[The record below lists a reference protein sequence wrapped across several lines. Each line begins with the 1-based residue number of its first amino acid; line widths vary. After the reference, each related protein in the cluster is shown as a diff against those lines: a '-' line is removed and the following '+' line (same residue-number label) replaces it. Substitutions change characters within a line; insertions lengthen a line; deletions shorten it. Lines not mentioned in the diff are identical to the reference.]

1 MARRYSTLG
10 DVIEQLKENN
20 NSQLDTMDAVDSL
33 TNVLAKQ
40 FVQQNKDALENR
52 REAGAGKAKLA
63 SSSKSTTVASG
74 NNINILG
81 GGGILGGIGKLIL
94 GGGVGIGAAAAGLGA
109 FFTMIAKVDKDFPNG
124 GENIKKLLTNTA
136 DGLKAFTDRDLKA
149 FGILL
154 GTGALFGAISPIPGL
169 RGVGAGIGIAAIGAG
184 IAGFFA
190 ALGAGDMA
198 LNEMESTAAN
208 LKVFLTNLGEGL
220 SALTTDNIITLG
232 TLMGTGG
239 ALGLLFGVGK
249 TAKAAFGIAAIGTGI
264 AAFLTAFAGVDAI
277 SGVLGA
283 NGSNLGPLL
292 KNIGEGLNAF
302 SVDSLKAM
310 AGLFAVGAI
319 FGAIPGGGVLAAKAS
334 VGLGAVGFGI
344 GAFLA
349 GLAGAGK
356 LASFLGLKGEG
367 IKEIMKNIAAGMNEL
382 SSLPADIGTRVL
394 ALGGLGPAIAALYG
408 GSGIGQLL
416 DFAVDK
422 LKTFS
427 NFLFGTDF
435 KDQRASRKSQIAAIV
450 DSVTPLKNLDMKA
463 ISNLDKLS
471 DAIGKF
477 SDSISKL
484 GKSNLSNFKDS
495 VKRLIGGV
503 KLQLDLLN
511 AMAKGGKVGSGYFD
525 GIPEADFGKGFLD
538 PQLRVDDLVV
548 LMKKTQDILNRTN
561 LKVTA
566 APDLKVNPMSSS
578 SMGGSINAGNSIN
591 SNNVSNTTYNSVGTN
606 FVSPGPTV
614 DLQDQF
620 GFVTT

>member
-33 TNVLAKQ
+33 TNVLSKQ
-40 FVQQNKDALENR
+40 FVEQNRLALEAQ
-52 REAGAGKAKLA
+52 RESNSNKAKLVT
-63 SSSKSTTVASG
+63 SKTTNVASG
-74 NNINILG
+74 NKIDFGGGLLAGLGVFLG
-81 GGGILGGIGKLIL
+81 GA
-94 GGGVGIGAAAAGLGA
+94 GVGIGAAAAGLGA
-109 FFTMIAKVDKDFPNG
+109 FFTMMAKVDKDFPNG

-136 DGLKAFTDRDLKA
+136 EGLSAFSNRDLKA
-149 FGILL
+149 FGIVL

-220 SALTTDNIITLG
+220 SALTTNNMITLG

-239 ALGLLFGVGK
+239 ALATLFGVGK
-249 TAKAAFGIAAIGTGI
+249 TAKAVVGITAIGAGIAGFFGALGVGDKLTQLLNVDGSGI
-264 AAFLTAFAGVDAI
+264 STLM
-277 SGVLGA
+277 
-283 NGSNLGPLL
+283 
-292 KNIGEGLNAF
+292 KNVAEGLNAF
-302 SVDSLKAM
+302 EPNSLKALGAFM
-310 AGLFAVGAI
+310 GTGAAVGLFGA
-319 FGAIPGGGVLAAKAS
+319 P
-334 VGLGAVGFGI
+334 
-344 GAFLA
+344 LA
-349 GLAGAGK
+349 GLATIGMTAIGAGV
-356 LASFLGLKGEG
+356 AGFLGAMAGVGDLFNKMGVKGDGLKV
-367 IKEIMKNIAAGMNEL
+367 IMKNVAEGLNEL
-382 SSLPADIGTRVL
+382 SSLPANIGSKV
-394 ALGGLGPAIAALYG
+394 AAVAGLGPAIVALFG
-408 GSGIGQLL
+408 GQGIGQLL

-422 LKTFS
+422 LKSFS
-427 NFLFGTDF
+427 NFLFGTNF
-435 KDQRASRKSQIAAIV
+435 QDQKSSRKSQIAAIV

-484 GKSNLSNFKDS
+484 GKSNLSNFKTS
-495 VKRLIGGV
+495 VQRLIGGM